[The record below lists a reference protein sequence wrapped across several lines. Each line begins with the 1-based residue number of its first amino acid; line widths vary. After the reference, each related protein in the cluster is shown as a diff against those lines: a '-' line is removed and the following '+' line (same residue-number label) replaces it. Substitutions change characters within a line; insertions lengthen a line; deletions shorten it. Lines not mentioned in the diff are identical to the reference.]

1 MMEEKVISWVEIK
14 LLILNFL
21 FFWVRMGC
29 PLLSCEVKQIE
40 RHSQACC
47 VTELGLWQ
55 ARQSELIFCL
65 RTCPVWKSL
74 RVVSKPAV

>member
-1 MMEEKVISWVEIK
+1 MISWVEIK
-14 LLILNFL
+14 ISILNFL

-29 PLLSCEVKQIE
+29 PLLSCEVEQIK
-40 RHSQACC
+40 RHSRACC